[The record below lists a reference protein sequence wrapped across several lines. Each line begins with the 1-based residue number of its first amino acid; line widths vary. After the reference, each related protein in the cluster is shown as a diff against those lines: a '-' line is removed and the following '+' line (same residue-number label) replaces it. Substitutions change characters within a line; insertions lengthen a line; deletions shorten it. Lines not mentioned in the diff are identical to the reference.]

1 MARNTKKT
9 AGGKRYNVPA
19 ETLERARAEMKND
32 EGSIVA
38 ADKVARPEGVTAP
51 KVQAKRPAAFAK
63 STRVPSAEELVTEY
77 RFVWRELRLLGL
89 LTAGLF
95 AVILIASVAF
105 HRLG

>member
-19 ETLERARAEMKND
+19 ETLERARAEMKSD
-32 EGSIVA
+32 EGSIVPA
-38 ADKVARPEGVTAP
+38 EKVTSPEGSLKP

-63 STRVPSAEELVTEY
+63 STRVPSAEELVLEY

-89 LTAGLF
+89 LTAGLL
-95 AVILIASVAF
+95 AVILIAAVAF